1 MLRLV
6 LAYADDMLMILSTD
20 ESVKKNPLNIEAYV

>member
-1 MLRLV
+1 MFKLV

-20 ESVKKNPLNIEAYV
+20 ECKKLPLNTEAYV

>member
-1 MLRLV
+1 MPKLV

-20 ESVKKNPLNIEAYV
+20 ESVKKKSFEY